1 MSFCSHD
8 DVHTTIQRNPP
19 HLCAMDKRTF
29 LKITGAAGAG
39 LVLAPWAG
47 CATSTSEQGSK
58 GSGVYGADSFA
69 LPALGFGTAA
79 LAPAIDQ
86 RTMEI
91 HHGKHHAGYVRKLN
105 AAAEGRA
112 IVGDG
117 SLESLLRQVA
127 PEDAALRNNGG
138 GHFNHTLYWEILT
151 PGGSS
156 EPQGTLAELLVRDL
170 GGTDAFAEAFAEAG
184 ATQFGSGWAW
194 LMVNQEG
201 KLEVTSTANQDN
213 PLMSQCVDR
222 PGVPILGMDVWEHA
236 YYLNYQNRRSDYIKA
251 FLGLVNWDAVGARL
265 QAADALIR

>member
-1 MSFCSHD
+1 
-8 DVHTTIQRNPP
+8 
-19 HLCAMDKRTF
+19 MDKRTF

-47 CATSTSEQGSK
+47 CATSTSEQGATELD
-58 GSGVYGADSFA
+58 VFGADAFA
-69 LPALGFGTAA
+69 LPALGFETTA

-86 RTMEI
+86 ETMEI

-105 AAAEGRA
+105 AAAEGRTK
-112 IVGDG
+112 VGDG
-117 SLESLLRQVA
+117 SLASLLRQVA
-127 PEDAALRNNGG
+127 PDDAALRNNGG

-151 PGGSS
+151 PGGPSA
-156 EPQGTLAELLVRDL
+156 PQGTLAELLVRDF
-170 GGTDAFAEAFAEAG
+170 GTLDAFAETFAKAG

-194 LMVNQEG
+194 LMVSPEG

-213 PLMSQCVDR
+213 PLMSQCVER
-222 PGVPILGMDVWEHA
+222 PGAPILGMDVWEHA

-265 QAADALIR
+265 QDVEGMLR